1 MKGKINS
8 QFDQWQNTK
17 TVIICICL
25 YKSVYIYVEISCM
38 CVCVLFF
45 PRLLSKKRYIVIRN
59 NWNAWLKSLAELEH
73 QHETKPN
80 LNTERKLFSN
90 FN

>member
-25 YKSVYIYVEISCM
+25 YKSVYIYVEISCI
-38 CVCVLFF
+38 CVCAIFSSFTVE
-45 PRLLSKKRYIVIRN
+45 KEIHCNQKQ
-59 NWNAWLKSLAELEH
+59 LKCMA
-73 QHETKPN
+73 
-80 LNTERKLFSN
+80 
-90 FN
+90 